1 MTDNPQLLYFDIRG
15 WAEPI
20 RLLLEEMGVAYEDV
34 EITNDEWPARRCSTP
49 FGRMPVYREVDL
61 EIPETFAILNYL
73 GRKHN
78 LLGTDEPTRIR
89 CDVAIEAF
97 RDLGQRM
104 ATVFGALTTMSED
117 ARAAFI
123 EKDLHEQVAML
134 EAHYQSNPD
143 KGGYWAGPSLTI
155 ADFAAYHAIEGVE
168 NRFPKIIEKSGHL
181 TAFLDFFAARP
192 RIKAYLE
199 SDRRPAAL
207 FYGPKGKIYPR

>member
-1 MTDNPQLLYFDIRG
+1 MTPQPQLLYFDIRG
-15 WAEPI
+15 RAEPI
-20 RLLLEEMGVAYEDV
+20 RLLLEEVGVAYEDV
-34 EITNDEWPARRCSTP
+34 QITNDEWPARRASTP
-49 FGRMPVYREVDL
+49 FGRMPVYREGDL
-61 EIPETFAILNYL
+61 KIPETFAILNYL

-78 LLGTDEPTRIR
+78 LLGTDEPMRIR

-104 ATVFGALTTMSED
+104 ATVFGALTTMSEE

-123 EKDLHEQVAML
+123 EKDLPEQVGML
-134 EAHYQSNPD
+134 ESYFRSNPD
-143 KGGYWAGPSLTI
+143 KAGFWAGSSLTI
-155 ADFAAYHAIEGVE
+155 ADIAAYHAIEGIK
-168 NRFPKIIEKSGHL
+168 NQFPKIIEKFEHL

-192 RIKAYLE
+192 KIKAYLA